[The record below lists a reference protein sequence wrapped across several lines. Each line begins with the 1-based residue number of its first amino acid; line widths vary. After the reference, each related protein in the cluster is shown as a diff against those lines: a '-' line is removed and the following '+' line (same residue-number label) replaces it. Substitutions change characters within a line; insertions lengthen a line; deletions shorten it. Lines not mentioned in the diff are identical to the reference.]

1 MCDKVVNI
9 YFFVLNSIPD
19 QYKTQE
25 MFDWVISKDPFM
37 KYIAPIDIKLRKCV
51 IKLLMI
57 GWQHES
63 HAWLAHYK

>member
-37 KYIAPIDIKLRKCV
+37 KI
-51 IKLLMI
+51 
-57 GWQHES
+57 
-63 HAWLAHYK
+63 